1 MARGARRPA
10 RPAVAA
16 GCVVGVLALSAACS
30 VGPVAQ
36 TGTGSPCAPD
46 ESTAASDAFVPGD
59 GERSGLVDL
68 GDGREVFL
76 QCSGS
81 GSPTVVLISG
91 AGVAADNWEYIGD
104 PTSASDPAVP
114 SVDAVYPQ
122 AARSTRVCAYDRP
135 GTEQMEG
142 EPSRSTEVLQP
153 TTSQDAAASLQAV
166 LTAAK
171 VPGPYVV
178 VGHSWGGMIA
188 QTFARERPDVVAGLV
203 LVDPGSQYLQET
215 LPPEVWDQWMADA
228 AAAGAS
234 KPGAETPDYPASFAA
249 LATTPPLPSMPVA
262 VLTADRPFDYLGIG
276 DATTYWPAWVE
287 AQTRLA
293 DSLGA
298 THVTQTDSGHFIGNE
313 HPELVLEQIRAAT
326 ILGSRSG

>member
-1 MARGARRPA
+1 M
-10 RPAVAA
+10 
-16 GCVVGVLALSAACS
+16 LALFAGCS

-36 TGTGSPCAPD
+36 TGTGSPVASD
-46 ESTAASDAFVPGD
+46 ASTAASDAFVPGD
-59 GERSGLVDL
+59 GDRSGVVDL

-91 AGVAADNWEYIGD
+91 AGVAADDWEYVGD
-104 PTSASDPAVP
+104 PTNATDPAVP
-114 SVDAVYPQ
+114 SGDAIYPQ
-122 AARSTRVCAYDRP
+122 AAESTRVCAYDRP

-142 EPSRSTEVLQP
+142 EPSRSTDVPQP
-153 TTSQDAAASLQAV
+153 TTSQDAASDL
-166 LTAAK
+166 AALLAAAE

-188 QTFARERPDVVAGLV
+188 ATYAREHPEDVVGLV

-215 LPPEVWDQWMADA
+215 LPPDVWAQWMADIA
-228 AAAGAS
+228 KAGEAN
-234 KPGAETPDYPASFAA
+234 PRGEAPDYPASIAA
-249 LATTPPLPSMPVA
+249 LAATPPLPSMPAA

-276 DATTYWPAWVE
+276 DATTYWPAWIE

-293 DSLGA
+293 ASLGA

-313 HPELVLEQIRAAT
+313 HPELVLEQIRAAM
-326 ILGSRSG
+326 IMGSTSG